1 MEAPASLERRFGD
14 IGQGNENIVRTNVW
28 KLAGKEALRQDY
40 KRGKLLYSFSTSVHL
55 MISYPSNHHR
65 FTPSFN
71 KHRSHTCFVAGTKPG
86 PADTEM
92 DRNTLVPELVKPL
105 THVTLIS

>member
-1 MEAPASLERRFGD
+1 MEAPASLERRSGD
-14 IGQGNENIVRTNVW
+14 IGQGIKNIVRTNVW
-28 KLAGKEALRQDY
+28 KLVGKEALRQDY
-40 KRGKLLYSFSTSVHL
+40 KRGKPLYCFSTSVHL
-55 MISYPSNHHR
+55 MISYPANHHR

-71 KHRSHTCFVAGTKPG
+71 KHRLHTCFLTGTKPG

-105 THVTLIS
+105 TNVMLIS